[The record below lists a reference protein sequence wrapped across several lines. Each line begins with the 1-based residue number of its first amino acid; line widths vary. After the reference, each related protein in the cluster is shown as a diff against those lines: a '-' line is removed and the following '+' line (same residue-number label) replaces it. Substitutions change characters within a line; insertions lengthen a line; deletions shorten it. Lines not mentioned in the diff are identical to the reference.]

1 VIIFGTQ
8 PSDKKS
14 VLSAMLNLCNK
25 LECLAL
31 VRNYFYLAKAVG
43 LLVTFM
49 LEVQVKRYILALSA
63 LKQTLHHS
71 CSQSY
76 KHLTTVSYDCNQIR

>member
-1 VIIFGTQ
+1 
-8 PSDKKS
+8 
-14 VLSAMLNLCNK
+14 MLNLCNK

-31 VRNYFYLAKAVG
+31 VRIYFYLAEAVS

-49 LEVQVKRYILALSA
+49 LEVQVKRYIIALSA
-63 LKQTLHHS
+63 FKQTLHHS
-71 CSQSY
+71 CGQCY